1 MSELKEN
8 QLTVIDENGNETLCQ
23 ILFTFESETTGKKFV
38 VFYPLANLE
47 DDDDQIELSAAMYTE
62 GADGNG
68 ELHEITEESDW
79 EEVENAIEESKLF
92 SPTIIIMDEVHRMN
106 KDKQDLLLPVLE
118 SGLITL
124 IGMTT
129 SNPYHSINPAIRS
142 RCQLFELKELTV
154 NNII

>member
-38 VFYPLANLE
+38 VFYPLADLE
-47 DDDDQIELSAAMYTE
+47 NDDDQIELSAAMYTE

-79 EEVENAIEESKLF
+79 EEVENAIEEFDRTYSGHCGCGCDHECDDCEEDCE
-92 SPTIIIMDEVHRMN
+92 DECEGGCCCHH
-106 KDKQDLLLPVLE
+106 E
-118 SGLITL
+118 
-124 IGMTT
+124 
-129 SNPYHSINPAIRS
+129 
-142 RCQLFELKELTV
+142 E
-154 NNII
+154 

>member
-38 VFYPLANLE
+38 VFYPIANLE

-62 GADGNG
+62 GVDGNG

-79 EEVENAIEESKLF
+79 EEVENAIEEFDRTYSGHCGCGCDHECDDCEEDCE
-92 SPTIIIMDEVHRMN
+92 DECEGGCCCHH
-106 KDKQDLLLPVLE
+106 E
-118 SGLITL
+118 
-124 IGMTT
+124 
-129 SNPYHSINPAIRS
+129 
-142 RCQLFELKELTV
+142 E
-154 NNII
+154 